1 MDTDELAFAGVARQ
15 TELVRAG
22 EVTPRDLVEL
32 YLERIDRLDPQLN
45 AFRVVYGERALAEAD
60 QAAARLKAGEERPLL
75 GVPLAI
81 KDNTDIAGDVTPNGT
96 RAHGG
101 PAAEDAEVVK
111 RVRGAGAIVIGK
123 THVPELCIF
132 PWGESGTFGVSRNP
146 WSLEHGTGGSSAGSA
161 AAVAAGLVPAAL
173 GSDGAGSVRIPAA
186 VNGLFGLKPQ
196 RGRISL
202 GPYSEHWHGLSA
214 YGWLTRGVLDSAVL
228 VDATAGPAPG
238 DADSPPAAEHPFA
251 EAARATPPRL
261 RVALAFNGP
270 PGLVVRLDDRWRQA
284 ALRTAD
290 ALRGLGHDVEEVE
303 LDYGMA
309 GPRVLARYLR
319 GIADDAAAVAHPE
332 RLDRRTRGMARAG
345 AAIPASVLA
354 RARAAEESDAAR
366 INRVFDDHDVLLT
379 PALARPHLRLGACE
393 GRGALVSY
401 LVASGYTP
409 YTPVWNHTGQPAASV
424 PAGFT
429 DDGLPLA
436 VQLVARPDDEGTIFS
451 LAAQLEAEHPWAD
464 RRPPTS

>member
-1 MDTDELAFAGVARQ
+1 MDAADLAFTGVVRQ
-15 TELVRAG
+15 AELVRAG
-22 EVTPRDLVEL
+22 EVAPRELVET

-45 AFRVVYGERALAEAD
+45 AFRIVYGERALAEAD
-60 QAAARLKAGEERPLL
+60 QAAARRKAGEERPLL

-81 KDNTDIAGDVTPNGT
+81 KDNTDIAGDVTPNGS

-101 PAAEDAEVVK
+101 PATEDAEVVK
-111 RVRGAGAIVIGK
+111 RVRAAGAIVIGK
-123 THVPELCIF
+123 THVSELCIF

-146 WSLEHGTGGSSAGSA
+146 WSLEHGTGGSSAGSG

-173 GSDGAGSVRIPAA
+173 GSDGAGSVRIPAT

-202 GPYSEHWHGLSA
+202 RPYAEHWHGLSA
-214 YGWLTRGVLDSAVL
+214 YGWLTRRVLDAAL
-228 VDATAGPAPG
+228 MLDATAGPAAG
-238 DADSPPAAEHPFA
+238 DAHTPPPPERSFL
-251 EAARATPPRL
+251 EAARAAPARL

-270 PGLVVRLDDRWRQA
+270 PGLVVRLDDRWRRA
-284 ALRTAD
+284 ALETAD
-290 ALRGLGHDVEEVE
+290 ALRALGHDVEEVE
-303 LDYGMA
+303 FDYGMS
-309 GPRVLARYLR
+309 GPRIIARFLR
-319 GIADDAAAVAHPE
+319 GISDDAAAVAHPD
-332 RLDRRTRGMARAG
+332 RLDRRTKGMARAG
-345 AAIPASVLA
+345 AAIPRSVLE
-354 RARAAEESDAAR
+354 RARAAEDADAAR
-366 INRVFDDHDVLLT
+366 INRVFDDHDVVLT

-409 YTPVWNHTGQPAASV
+409 YTPIWNHTGQPAASF

-436 VQLVARPDDEGTIFS
+436 VQLVARPNDESLIFS
-451 LAAQLEAEHPWAD
+451 LAAQLEAERPWAD
-464 RRPPTS
+464 RRPPVS